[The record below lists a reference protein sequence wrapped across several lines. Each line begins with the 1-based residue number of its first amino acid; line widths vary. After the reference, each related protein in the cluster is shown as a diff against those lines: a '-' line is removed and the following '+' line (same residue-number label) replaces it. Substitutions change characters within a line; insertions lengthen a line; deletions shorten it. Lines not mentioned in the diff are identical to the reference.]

1 MHDVDIPVLLLNRSL
16 EAGLQLCQA
25 FGCNDISRWG
35 SRRVEAAVLESLRLY
50 RTDAQAREVLALVDP
65 SAGEPL
71 EVRQFS
77 LVLRPARQ
85 AIGWRQPRKLSLWAV
100 VGQRW
105 AFFPALDLTLLA
117 DSTSRLQE
125 QVEAQ
130 LLTALQRL
138 GYQRELN
145 KVVQLQRESGLQLCH
160 TSLLLTLE
168 RPPRDE
174 KPEPVLEKV
183 TSRCGRSGP
192 SCLFRDQE
200 IAHLARHLSAATPR
214 SVLLVGN
221 SGVGKTA
228 LFHQLARDAANY
240 RLGSTLFV
248 ETTGSR
254 LMAGQIAFGAW
265 QKRCQQVIDEA
276 ASRRAIVHLGN
287 LYELSQVARHSS
299 QPLGMAGFFAGPI
312 ASGRLLA
319 VAECTPHQ
327 WERIEAEH
335 PQLLQAFQ
343 QQRLEPLDAPTCAQ
357 LLTRHAPEAPPQ
369 ALEQILWLHR
379 RWGMPEHWPAPLLRF
394 LDEIRSRRDWNQVSL
409 AFSQRTGLPLDFL
422 DDSRQLCSQSLRQWF
437 ESRVQAQP
445 LAVQRVVER
454 LAAVKA
460 GLNRQGRPVA
470 SWLLV
475 GPTGVGK
482 TELARSL
489 AEFLYQ
495 DRQRLTRLDMSEYST
510 AWAVA
515 SLVGVAGLDSPGV
528 LVEKVRESPFQV
540 ILFDEIEKAHPDFFD
555 LLLQILGDGRLTDH
569 HGQCADF
576 SSSLVLMTSNLG
588 GQSFVKGSLGFR
600 QEQREDFMQAVRAAF
615 RPELLNRIDEIL
627 PFHPLDRQTIAS
639 LARRELDQLQLRLQ
653 ATRGSL
659 SWLVEPEVVDYLVSH
674 GYDRRYGARPLKRCL
689 ERFVLAPLAQQL
701 LLHPPQRPLQIV
713 LRVREEALQLEVRAQ
728 SATAPSD
735 TESLRQQRWAQRV
748 SELRR
753 RLQHIQQGPV
763 VAELLN
769 ARARLRTS
777 RGRPAQGI
785 RFAQQPLLDRLQQL
799 AGQARALEEATLLEL
814 GRGTPTRSQEEPLEQ
829 LHQELRGLVTGLYL
843 ATREHPDRVLLAIF
857 SSWPGRLLELAQAYQ
872 GLAQARGGSARW
884 VRLWARKGKVPAPT
898 PEDPTPHLQREL
910 LEQLPTRLEGLGLL
924 GEFCGPGLAVLLEKE
939 AGPHLFLEGDAQQL
953 CRVEVSQ
960 APLMHYD
967 PNTPW
972 MAPAYAPPEGVHRQS
987 FFENQPRMRTY
998 HASQR
1003 RLEDQRVASNWNWS
1017 GASLILAPWLE
1028 QWLFERAL
1036 EACLP

>member
-1 MHDVDIPVLLLNRSL
+1 M
-16 EAGLQLCQA
+16 QLCQA
-25 FGCNDISRWG
+25 FGCNQISRWG

-50 RTDAQAREVLALVDP
+50 RADADAKEVLALVDP

-71 EVRQFS
+71 EVQPFTV
-77 LVLRPARQ
+77 VLRPVRQ

-100 VGQRW
+100 MGQRW
-105 AFFPALDLTLLA
+105 AFFPALELTLLA
-117 DSTSRLQE
+117 DSSSRLRE
-125 QVEAQ
+125 QIEAQ

-145 KVVQLQRESGLQLCH
+145 KVVQLQRETGLHLCH

-174 KPEPVLEKV
+174 KPEPVLDKV

-192 SCLFRDQE
+192 NCLFRDQE
-200 IAHLARHLSAATPR
+200 LAHLARHLSAATPR

-228 LFHQLARDAANY
+228 LFHQLARDAAGY
-240 RLGSTLFV
+240 QLGSTLFL
-248 ETTGSR
+248 ETSGSR

-299 QPLGMAGFFAGPI
+299 QPLGMAGFFRGPI
-312 ASGRLLA
+312 ESGRLLA

-357 LLTRHAPEAPPQ
+357 LLARRAPEAPPQ

-394 LDEIRSRRDWNQVSL
+394 LDSVRSSQDWNQVSL
-409 AFSQRTGLPLDFL
+409 AFSQRTGLPLEFL
-422 DDSRQLCSQSLRQWF
+422 DESRQLCSQSLRQWF
-437 ESRVQAQP
+437 ETRVQAQP

-489 AEFLYQ
+489 AEYLYQ

-515 SLVGVAGLDSPGV
+515 SLVGVAGLDTPGV

-600 QEQREDFMQAVRAAF
+600 QDQREDFMDAVRAAF

-627 PFHPLDRQTIAS
+627 PFHPLERQTIAG

-653 ATRGSL
+653 ATRGGL
-659 SWLVEPEVVDYLVSH
+659 TWLIEPEVVDYLVIH

-713 LRVREEALQLEVRAQ
+713 LRVRAEALQLEVRAQ

-735 TESLRQQRWAQRV
+735 TENLRQRRWAQRV
-748 SELRR
+748 SDLRR
-753 RLQHIQQGPV
+753 RLQQIHQGPV

-769 ARARLRTS
+769 ARARLRS
-777 RGRPAQGI
+777 ARGREARVQSL

-799 AGQARALEEATLLEL
+799 TAQARDLEEATLLEL
-814 GRGTPTRSQEEPLEQ
+814 GRGTPARSQEEPLEQ
-829 LHQELRGLVTGLYL
+829 LHQELRSLVSELYL
-843 ATREHPDRVLLAIF
+843 ATREQPDRVLLAIF
-857 SSWPGRLLELAQAYQ
+857 SPLPSRLLELAQAYQ
-872 GLAQARGGSARW
+872 GLAVARGGSSRW
-884 VRLWARKGKVPAPT
+884 VRLWTRKGKAPAPS
-898 PEDPTPHLQREL
+898 PEDPTPHLQREV
-910 LEQLPTRLEGLGLL
+910 LEQLPSRLEGLGLV
-924 GEFCGPGLAVLLEKE
+924 GEFSGPGLAVLLEQE
-939 AGPHLFLEGDAQQL
+939 AGPHLFLEGSTSQF
-953 CRVEVSQ
+953 CRVEVSR
-960 APLMHYD
+960 APLMHPD

-972 MAPAYAPPEGVHRQS
+972 MAPAYAPPDGVHRQG

-998 HASQR
+998 HASQQ
-1003 RLEDQRVASNWNWS
+1003 RLEDVRVASNWNWS
-1017 GASLILAPWLE
+1017 GGSLTLAPWLE
-1028 QWLFERAL
+1028 QWLYERAL